1 MYFTIIG
8 VLLKLIFLTQHENS
22 ATGSAVLGF
31 RIRGGRV
38 TRVLFSSMCL
48 VEYILYTYTCHII
61 LTFFMNKYMRIHML
75 YVICI
80 MLYVCILIDV

>member
-48 VEYILYTYTCHII
+48 AEYILYTYTCHII
-61 LTFFMNKYMRIHML
+61 LTFFMNKYMRIHM